1 MNVRITTTRALSV
14 AGLSAA
20 ALTALPTHAHAAQAF
35 DEWAQSFSAHI
46 LGGAGYLFNMVGF
59 IGGVCLLIASL
70 VMIYLKNS
78 GKGGGHNISYG
89 AIVSAAFVGV
99 GLLSITIYAGV
110 LTQTIFNQKA
120 AITGAQQK
128 ITFDQ

>member
-1 MNVRITTTRALSV
+1 MTVRITSIRSLSA

-20 ALTALPTHAHAAQAF
+20 ALTVLPTHAHAAQAF
-35 DEWAQSFSAHI
+35 DEWAQSFSGHI

-59 IGGVCLLIASL
+59 IGGVCLLFASL

-78 GKGGGHNISYG
+78 GKGGGHNIGYS
-89 AIVSAAFVGV
+89 AIVSTAFVGV

-110 LTQTIFNQKA
+110 LSQTVWGQKGS
-120 AITGAQQK
+120 ITGGQQK